1 MSKRVLETLF
11 NSRARVRLL
20 RFLFRNYPKSFSTK
34 ELAERLQEDQKTLK
48 KEIGQFEEIKLLAR
62 TKSKVNKAEVCYAL
76 NGDFQFI
83 QELRDLILKYPSAE
97 KEEITSRLSQIGRI
111 RLAVI
116 AGAFLDRENPQ
127 NAPTDLLLVSDY
139 LDRRK
144 FSTFLKY
151 LEAETGGEIRFVV
164 MEKDEFAYRL
174 SMFDRFVRVLLE
186 GPHEKLINRLGV

>member
-1 MSKRVLETLF
+1 M
-11 NSRARVRLL
+11 
-20 RFLFRNYPKSFSTK
+20 
-34 ELAERLQEDQKTLK
+34 QEDNKTLK
-48 KEIGQFEEIKLLAR
+48 KEIEQFAEIKL
-62 TKSKVNKAEVCYAL
+62 VNRGKDKNNKTQIAYSLSNE
-76 NGDFQFI
+76 FPFI

-97 KEEITSRLSQIGRI
+97 KEEITLRLGQIGRI

-144 FSTFLKY
+144 FSSFLKY

-186 GPHEKLINRLGV
+186 GPHEKLINKLGI

>member
-1 MSKRVLETLF
+1 MSKRILETLF

-20 RFLFRNYPKSFSTK
+20 RFFFRNYLQSFTLK
-34 ELAERLQEDQKTLK
+34 ELVNRLQEDQKTLK
-48 KEIGQFEEIKLLAR
+48 KEIEKFFQIGLLKR
-62 TKSKVNKAEVCYAL
+62 DKKSHLNLVL

-83 QELRDLILKYPSAE
+83 QELRDLILKSPPAAR
-97 KEEITSRLSQIGRI
+97 EEIAERLNKIGRI
-111 RLAVI
+111 KLAVV
-116 AGAFLDRENPQ
+116 AGYFLDRENPQ

-144 FSTFLKY
+144 FSSFLKY

-164 MEKDEFAYRL
+164 MEKDEFNYRL

-186 GPHEKLINRLGV
+186 GPHEKLINKLGI

>member
-1 MSKRVLETLF
+1 MSKKILETLF

-20 RFLFRNYPKSFSTK
+20 RFLFRNFPQSFTLK
-34 ELAERLQEDQKTLK
+34 ELAGRLQEDNKTLK
-48 KEIGQFEEIKLLAR
+48 KEIEQFAEIKL
-62 TKSKVNKAEVCYAL
+62 VNRGKDKNNKTQIAYSLSNE
-76 NGDFQFI
+76 FPFI

-97 KEEITSRLSQIGRI
+97 KEEITLRLGQIGRI

-144 FSTFLKY
+144 FSSFLKY

-186 GPHEKLINRLGV
+186 GPHEKLINKLGI